1 MWPLSKQLR
10 EEEKKGV
17 TLLTMAFH
25 WTDRAWIQAWRILP
39 ATTSLYDSVSRIEHQ
54 SPDQNERQNQNPKDC
69 STRIKTK
76 PQTPNGHLDKHSCKN
91 ALRSY
96 YIVSKLIAAMS
107 LAHTCVGHE
116 EFTTKPSSSTMENSI
131 VQNGRIAA
139 ISKGNQHIAL

>member
-25 WTDRAWIQAWRILP
+25 WTDRAWIQACRILP
-39 ATTSLYDSVSRIEHQ
+39 AATSLYDSVSRIEHQ

-69 STRIKTK
+69 STSIKTK
-76 PQTPNGHLDKHSCKN
+76 PQTPDGHYSCKN
-91 ALRSY
+91 ALRSSY

-116 EFTTKPSSSTMENSI
+116 QFTTKAIIIYHGKQHCSKWQESL
-131 VQNGRIAA
+131 AA

>member
-25 WTDRAWIQAWRILP
+25 WTDRAWIQACRILP
-39 ATTSLYDSVSRIEHQ
+39 ATRSLYDSVSRIEHQ
-54 SPDQNERQNQNPKDC
+54 SPDQNERQNQDPKDC

-96 YIVSKLIAAMS
+96 
-107 LAHTCVGHE
+107 
-116 EFTTKPSSSTMENSI
+116 TTWSQNS
-131 VQNGRIAA
+131 
-139 ISKGNQHIAL
+139 